1 MKLNVGLIGK
11 GNWGTK
17 IKEKLDNLA
26 NVKFISGRNQN
37 FTNQINKKN
46 IEWIFIATPNQTH
59 YKIVKKC
66 IMNSIN
72 VFCEKPLCLSYEKA
86 KELILLARKK
96 KVKLFI
102 SDIYN
107 FYSSKIKKLNKVN
120 YVSRSKYVGG
130 NDCEFFFRLM
140 YHDISILYK
149 FLKNKTLN
157 NYHISKDF
165 NKKNFFLILKFQNNL
180 VINFNYFLN
189 SKKKVHKINGISIKS
204 KKDYLK
210 KMINDILKNNVNFNE
225 NNKKSLFI
233 IKFINKLQKR
243 N

>member
-72 VFCEKPLCLSYEKA
+72 VFCERP
-86 KELILLARKK
+86 
-96 KVKLFI
+96 
-102 SDIYN
+102 
-107 FYSSKIKKLNKVN
+107 
-120 YVSRSKYVGG
+120 RS
-130 NDCEFFFRLM
+130 FFVR
-140 YHDISILYK
+140 
-149 FLKNKTLN
+149 
-157 NYHISKDF
+157 
-165 NKKNFFLILKFQNNL
+165 NL
-180 VINFNYFLN
+180 
-189 SKKKVHKINGISIKS
+189 
-204 KKDYLK
+204 
-210 KMINDILKNNVNFNE
+210 
-225 NNKKSLFI
+225 
-233 IKFINKLQKR
+233 
-243 N
+243 